1 MVHGFLFF
9 IIDFS
14 FMIEHDHLKH
24 EENIENILDR
34 LISLFQQN
42 GLTELSQKW
51 DKILKNYYINRKKD

>member
-1 MVHGFLFF
+1 
-9 IIDFS
+9 
-14 FMIEHDHLKH
+14 MIEHDHLKH